1 MGLSNRGNCRLQDK
15 HIGFAWK
22 WAICSAEL
30 RILHDSGPDRQFHRR
45 AVRGASIGGEVQGA
59 LPGIEP
65 LIGKASFQA
74 VRGAQTGGNILLYPP
89 GEGFIAGIQ
98 GDAQDSGLLIQAVQ
112 QGGSGFLLLQ
122 STQTN
127 TT

>member
-1 MGLSNRGNCRLQDK
+1 METAACRINTSVLHGSWRFARQNSGFCTIPDQTGNF
-15 HIGFAWK
+15 IG
-22 WAICSAEL
+22 EL
-30 RILHDSGPDRQFHRR
+30 CG
-45 AVRGASIGGEVQGA
+45 GASIGGEVQGA

-98 GDAQDSGLLIQAVQ
+98 GDAQDSGLLIQTVQ
-112 QGGSGFLLLQ
+112 QGDDLVQYGAIGALFQ
-122 STQTN
+122 R
-127 TT
+127 